1 MRIAGGQETGP
12 QIIPKDAGLHG
23 PGESAQRAMDRDVR
37 PLHFDQFG
45 GSLETAVVFNYY
57 YE

>member
-1 MRIAGGQETGP
+1 MVPE
-12 QIIPKDAGLHG
+12 DAGLHG
-23 PGESAQRAMDRDVR
+23 PRRVGLLGHLKDAYQRAMDRDVR